1 MMIKTPQQRQRGIAL
16 LTVLLVL
23 AVMTTIAASFSER
36 SRMAIRR
43 SVNHSQYLQASWLAL
58 SAEELAKRALKQ
70 DMEDAD
76 GTVHLQQY
84 WATNEVIY
92 PVEGGQIIGS
102 VEDMRSCFNIN
113 ALSQGLTDTE
123 KQTNPNQKPL
133 VQKQFQA
140 MLEDMGLDLYLAE
153 MAAERIHD
161 YIDSDDR
168 TSGSYGAEDGD
179 YEAREVPYRAA
190 NQLMWHHSEMRAVL
204 GISQPMY
211 EVLKKSVCAI
221 PGDDAQV
228 VNVNT
233 VEAER
238 ASLLVGMFEG
248 ELSRGEVEDL
258 IANRPLEGWESI
270 EDFWSESAVQNVT
283 LNDTAKSAFVV
294 DSSYFRFK
302 GAAKVDNTV
311 FRLESILQ
319 RSGSSQFV
327 TLTRQ
332 YGGQQ

>member
-1 MMIKTPQQRQRGIAL
+1 MKRQQGIAL

-36 SRMAIRR
+36 SRLAVRR
-43 SVNHSQYLQASWLAL
+43 TVNHNQYEQAYWFAL

-84 WATNEVIY
+84 WATADVIY
-92 PVEGGQIIGS
+92 PVEGGQIIGHLD
-102 VEDMRSCFNIN
+102 DMRSCFNIN
-113 ALSQGLTDTE
+113 ALSQGLTDDE
-123 KQTNPNQKPL
+123 KKANPNQKPM

-140 MLEDMGLDLYLAE
+140 MLEDIGFDLYMAE
-153 MAAERIHD
+153 MAAERLHD
-161 YIDSDDR
+161 YLDADDR
-168 TSGSYGAEDGD
+168 TQGSYGAEDAD

-190 NQLMWHHSEMRAVL
+190 NQPMWHHSEMRAVL

-211 EVLKKSVCAI
+211 KALKDYVCVI
-221 PGDDAQV
+221 PGDSTQI

-233 VEAER
+233 VPVER
-238 ASLLVGMFEG
+238 ASLLVGMFNG
-248 ELSRGEVEDL
+248 ELSRSQVEDL
-258 IANRPLEGWESI
+258 IGNRPQDGWESI
-270 EDFWSESAVQNVT
+270 DKFWEESAVQGVK
-283 LNDTAKSAFVV
+283 LDDKAKSSFVV
-294 DSSYFRFK
+294 DSSHFRFR
-302 GAAKVDNTV
+302 GAAKVDNTI

-319 RSGSSQFV
+319 RSGGTQFV
-327 TLTRQ
+327 VLTRQ